1 MVTTIK
7 EMKNS
12 IVQPIKAPI
21 KIFFDSES
29 FLRNSDTN
37 FVINRVLSIPK
48 GEKINKPIIN
58 EVNHSSKNWGA
69 KPKLTQVKKKVI
81 EPTRVNSIKNI
92 GRKVLFFASFNFMS
106 CKFENLRPLKH

>member
-29 FLRNSDTN
+29 FLRNRDTN
-37 FVINRVLSIPK
+37 FVLNRVLSIPK

-58 EVNHSSKNWGA
+58 EINHSSKNWGG
-69 KPKLTQVKKKVI
+69 KT
-81 EPTRVNSIKNI
+81 
-92 GRKVLFFASFNFMS
+92 
-106 CKFENLRPLKH
+106 